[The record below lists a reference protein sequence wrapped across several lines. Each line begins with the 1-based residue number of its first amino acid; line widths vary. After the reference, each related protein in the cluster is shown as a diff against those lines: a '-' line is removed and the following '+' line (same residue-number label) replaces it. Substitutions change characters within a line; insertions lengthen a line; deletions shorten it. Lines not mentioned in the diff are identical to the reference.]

1 MFDKELLKIIICPLC
16 KESVSLSEDEKWLIC
31 SKCRRK
37 YPIKENIPVM
47 LIDEAI
53 LEENEQ

>member
-16 KESVSLSEDEKWLIC
+16 KESVYQSEDEKWLIC
-31 SKCRRK
+31 QKCRRK
-37 YPIKENIPVM
+37 YPIKENIPTM

-53 LEENEQ
+53 QDENE